1 MLVNINNNHHY
12 NFCLRKASPF
22 HSVLEMFMDDS
33 VPLESLGMISTTF
46 TSNASRL
53 VSLHEDFDSA
63 VDNPVAPR
71 VTHTSL

>member
-1 MLVNINNNHHY
+1 MLRFLPIENH
-12 NFCLRKASPF
+12 FCLRKASPF
-22 HSVLEMFMDDS
+22 HSVLIMFMDDS

-63 VDNPVAPR
+63 VDR
-71 VTHTSL
+71 ELLLE